1 MKRLVVVAVWS
12 FLVSSGVLV
21 QRLPENVVPD
31 SYDLKF
37 EPDLGSA
44 TFAGDETIH
53 VHLLKATTSI
63 TLNAAEIEFKESW
76 VGSADFK
83 QAAAV
88 AKVADGA
95 VVGSALVDRIA
106 GNLDAAGRAK
116 PDLAEAVL
124 SLVRELA
131 AGVRESRSSR

>member
-1 MKRLVVVAVWS
+1 MTALNTHI
-12 FLVSSGVLV
+12 G
-21 QRLPENVVPD
+21 
-31 SYDLKF
+31 YLK
-37 EPDLGSA
+37 
-44 TFAGDETIH
+44 
-53 VHLLKATTSI
+53 
-63 TLNAAEIEFKESW
+63 
-76 VGSADFK
+76 
-83 QAAAV
+83 AAAV